1 MRIRARESIA
11 LGLISDEIGVV
22 RVSRLMQEN
31 VWDYPRPAVCE
42 PFVGTLSVIVGGI
55 VVAES
60 QSTFRTLET
69 SHPPTYYFPTDD
81 VNSETLFKNERST
94 FCEWKGRASYFNY
107 AASQIVIPNIGWC
120 YTNPTT
126 SFSSITGYISFYAS
140 KADACY
146 VNGERVQHQ
155 EGDFYGGW
163 ITSNLVGPFKGG
175 VGTHGW

>member
-1 MRIRARESIA
+1 MTISTRESIA
-11 LGLISDEIGVV
+11 LKLISDEIGVV
-22 RVSRLMQEN
+22 RLSRLMQEN

-107 AASQIVIPNIGWC
+107 AASQKVIPNRPS
-120 YTNPTT
+120 YLTSSNPLNTQVQ
-126 SFSSITGYISFYAS
+126 SIHFLFSLPPLPQRLS
-140 KADACY
+140 KAQAY
-146 VNGERVQHQ
+146 PKLRRS
-155 EGDFYGGW
+155 EGTAQQPLHRSH
-163 ITSNLVGPFKGG
+163 I
-175 VGTHGW
+175 

>member
-1 MRIRARESIA
+1 MGAEMCIRDR
-11 LGLISDEIGVV
+11 
-22 RVSRLMQEN
+22 
-31 VWDYPRPAVCE
+31 
-42 PFVGTLSVIVGGI
+42 
-55 VVAES
+55 
-60 QSTFRTLET
+60 
-69 SHPPTYYFPTDD
+69 
-81 VNSETLFKNERST
+81 FKNERST

-126 SFSSITGYISFYAS
+126 NFSSITGYISFYAS

-163 ITSNLVGPFKGG
+163 ITSNLIGPFKGG